1 MAPTRTIKN
10 KHAAPKSGG
19 AAGGKGGPRRSSS
32 DGISKPR
39 GKSGPKPKVPTK
51 EVTGRP
57 NLKGLDKNKRKKQRV
72 YTEKELDL
80 PELNMITPVGVTK
93 PKGKKKGK
101 VFVDDKVRI
110 PLPFNPLAAL
120 QLSLTQHTF
129 LQESMTTILA
139 LVQAEKDGQIESKM
153 MRARQMEEIREARR
167 VEADKKEAERKA
179 KLEDTKDSLRR
190 KRKRGG
196 DTKKDDEGDNVKA
209 LAAAGTKAA
218 KPKKK
223 RVSFAPE

>member
-1 MAPTRTIKN
+1 
-10 KHAAPKSGG
+10 
-19 AAGGKGGPRRSSS
+19 
-32 DGISKPR
+32 
-39 GKSGPKPKVPTK
+39 
-51 EVTGRP
+51 
-57 NLKGLDKNKRKKQRV
+57 
-72 YTEKELDL
+72 
-80 PELNMITPVGVTK
+80 
-93 PKGKKKGK
+93 
-101 VFVDDKVRI
+101 
-110 PLPFNPLAAL
+110 
-120 QLSLTQHTF
+120 
-129 LQESMTTILA
+129 MTTILA

-196 DTKKDDEGDNVKA
+196 DGNKSKDDEGENVKA

-223 RVSFAPE
+223 KVFFAPE